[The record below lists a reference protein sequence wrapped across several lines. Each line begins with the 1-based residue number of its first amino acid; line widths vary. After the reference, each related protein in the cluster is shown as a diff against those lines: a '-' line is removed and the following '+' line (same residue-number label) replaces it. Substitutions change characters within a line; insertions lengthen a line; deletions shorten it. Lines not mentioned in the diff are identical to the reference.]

1 MPQVPHYQPGQVAGV
16 QPNEARFRAFDNGG
30 GALGGLATGARQLG
44 QEVSQYAT
52 AQDQINALNDDTQAR
67 KMAMDAHS
75 QFTAITS
82 PYTQTEGGTARA
94 QQGGTLEALGK
105 ARDSLLE
112 TATNPRMRRLAEERI
127 GTLYADSAEQIN
139 NHALQQTKV
148 ERGGALVGQQKMLSD
163 GAISTPDPDKRLA
176 LIGQMQGATND
187 LLDFHGVTDP
197 MARAYALRTATS
209 NVHRSVIENMLSS
222 SDPDIDM
229 VQAYRAAHHDDMT
242 PEDNRAISQAIQ
254 QPLQM
259 RQADHDFQ
267 AAVGHMVPEAADV
280 VAPGIG
286 GGGTGGVAGQM
297 TAITAKS
304 ESGNRDRDESG
315 KLITSPKGAMGS
327 MQVMPATAR
336 NPGFGIKPWDGKSD
350 DDLRRV
356 GMQVQTAML
365 QKYRDPA
372 KAWAAY
378 NWGTGHLDRAI
389 EKYGD
394 GWFQHAPDE
403 TKAYVTKNMAAL
415 GSVDQGQGGAS
426 AGDFST
432 DRPQDWDKSKVYGLI
447 EGMADS
453 QGWSFERTERAKRR
467 ADQVIGKADDLRER
481 QEKAAANSAVLSI
494 VAMGADNFTSMNQ
507 LPRAVRE
514 GLSPSMLMSLTDKA
528 KDNAQRATAIPENT
542 ADALRLEIL
551 KRRDPDAFMSANLA
565 EVVGKVSGNQL
576 KSLVLDQQTMIG
588 EKSRK
593 DAAFDPTTGID
604 SAITRAR
611 RLQGIKVEDGDYPAV
626 YDTMKGRIGQII
638 ARQGS
643 ATAKDYDQAFK
654 DAVRDVPMQRT
665 IFGFS
670 AGRTSTKA
678 FQLDLGTIS
687 PAHRQAIE
695 DTFQRVNHRK
705 PTDDEVLSVYRAQGA
720 GGQ

>member
-1 MPQVPHYQPGQVAGV
+1 MPQVPHYQPGQVGGV

-30 GALGGLATGARQLG
+30 GALGGLAAGAQKLG

-163 GAISTPDPDKRLA
+163 SAVSTPDPDKRLT
-176 LIGQMQGATND
+176 LIGQMQGVTND
-187 LLDFHGVTDP
+187 LLNFHGVVDP
-197 MARAYALRTATS
+197 MTRAYALRSATS

-286 GGGTGGVAGQM
+286 GGPSGVGGQM
-297 TAITAKS
+297 TAITAKA

-356 GMQVQTAML
+356 GVQVQNAML
-365 QKYRDPA
+365 QKYGDPA

-378 NWGTGHLDRAI
+378 NWGPGHLDAAI
-389 EKYGD
+389 DKYGD
-394 GWFQHAPDE
+394 GWFQHVPAE
-403 TKAYVTKNMAAL
+403 TKAYVTKNMDAL
-415 GSVDQGQGGAS
+415 GSVGAAPQGQA

-432 DRPQDWDKSKVYGLI
+432 DRPQAWDKNKVYGQI
-447 EGMADS
+447 DAMADS

-467 ADQVIGKADDLRER
+467 ADQVIGKDEDLRDR
-481 QEKAAANSAVLSI
+481 QQKAASDAALQAI

-528 KDNAQRATAIPENT
+528 KDNAQRATAIPDNT

-551 KRRDPDAFMSANLA
+551 KRRDPDAFMGTNLA
-565 EVVGKVSGNQL
+565 DVVGKVSGNQL

-588 EKSRK
+588 EKSRE

-604 SAITRAR
+604 SAISRAK

-626 YDTMKGRIGQII
+626 YDTMKGRIGQIM
-638 ARQGS
+638 AKKG
-643 ATAKDYDQAFK
+643 AVTAQDYDQAFK

-665 IFGFS
+665 FLGFS
-670 AGRTSTKA
+670 AGHTTSKA
-678 FQLDLGTIS
+678 YELGMDNLTADS
-687 PAHRQAIE
+687 RNQIE
-695 DTFQRVNHRK
+695 TAFQRVNGRK
-705 PTDDEVLSVYRAQGA
+705 PTDDEVLSIFRARKAA
-720 GGQ
+720 GQ